1 MPYIIM
7 KRDDIPAATLQVLDL
22 EPNTS
27 QRNLVVDAPGQTK
40 YVNPVQNDAVV
51 SYVNGAGD
59 TLVLRDYYGL
69 AAWFLTNV
77 TDGAGA
83 VATGDFTVTTNPVAG
98 DAVTV
103 NATSVGG
110 PSVTLTYSA
119 TPSSI
124 YQVQI
129 GASIDASANNLVGVI
144 NNPAVGLAPYVAASF
159 GAGGVAT
166 LDAVQEG
173 SAGNGILLTD
183 NTGNITTTVMA
194 GGVDSAALTAA
205 QANTDAAD
213 VLGLLAYGDL
223 TSAAGV
229 LTLAA
234 INGALTTGA
243 ITAAQLDE
251 VLDVLAGR
259 VYFVPKNT
267 QLEAAG
273 VFSVLPAV
281 GAPGGPGFVTNS
293 LRILFNNDGLP
304 LSFTMGE
311 LAAFV
316 DNAFVYQGVPGNPNG
331 EAVVVYND
339 DGTLYTP

>member
-22 EPNTS
+22 DPNTS
-27 QRNLVVDAPGQTK
+27 LRNYTLDVPGQTK
-40 YVNPVQNDAVV
+40 YIDPVQNDQVV
-51 SYVNGAGD
+51 LYDPGSGD
-59 TLVLRDYYGL
+59 VYTHRDYYGL

-83 VATGDFTVTTNPVAG
+83 AATGNFTIVTNPVEG
-98 DAVTV
+98 DTVTI
-103 NATSVGG
+103 NNTTILG
-110 PSVTLTYSA
+110 PSVTLTFSA

-124 YQVQI
+124 YEVQI
-129 GASIDASANNLVGVI
+129 GASIDGSANNLVGVI
-144 NNPAVGLAPYVAASF
+144 NNPDVGLTPYVSASF
-159 GAGGVAT
+159 GGGGVAT
-166 LDAVQEG
+166 IDAVQEG
-173 SAGNGILLTD
+173 TAGNGIGLTT
-183 NTGNITTTVMA
+183 NTANIAPTAMA
-194 GGVDSAALTAA
+194 GGVDSAPLTAA

-213 VLGLLAYGDL
+213 VLGLLAFGDL

-234 INGALTTGA
+234 INGALTTGS
-243 ITAAQLDE
+243 ITAAQLDD
-251 VLDVLAGR
+251 VLDILAGR

-267 QLEAAG
+267 QVGTGG
-273 VFSVLPAV
+273 VFFVFPAV
-281 GAPGGPGFVTNS
+281 GTANGPRFITNS

-311 LAAFV
+311 LAGFV
-316 DNAFVYQGVPGNPNG
+316 DMGFVYQGVPGNPDG

-339 DGTLYTP
+339 DGTFYTP